1 MFIKFINHISN
12 EDEELIS
19 EKDYILSKI
28 CQNINNIRIPSTF
41 IINKNAF
48 TNLLKSNNIKQYM
61 KDCLK
66 EVDVNNQNER
76 DLFIETNK
84 IRNKILH
91 SRINLDFMRE
101 LSYAYEY
108 LEFNDKENLLVNV
121 YPNIE
126 IKGLDNKFFI
136 PHIYHLDGM
145 TGIISIRKFVKKLY
159 ANIFSMKFI
168 KFIVNNKIDIYQ
180 IKYTIKIQKTLKNEF
195 IDNTNI
201 FEDNQKKFIEKLS
214 SKKIIPIFKLN
225 TEQNKKYLIDIKILD
240 LNMKLP

>member
-1 MFIKFINHISN
+1 MFVKFINHISN
-12 EDEELIS
+12 EDEKLIS

-28 CQNINNIRIPSTF
+28 CQNIKDINIPSTF

-48 TNLLKSNNIKQYM
+48 TNLLKSNNIKQYI

-66 EVDVNNQNER
+66 DIDVNNQNER

-84 IRNKILH
+84 IRTKILH

-126 IKGLDNKFFI
+126 INGLDNKFFL
-136 PHIYHLDGM
+136 PQIYHLDGI
-145 TGIISIRKFVKKLY
+145 TGIINIRKFLKKLY

-168 KFIVNNKIDIYQ
+168 KFIVNNNIDIYQ
-180 IKYTIKIQKTLKNEF
+180 IKFTIKIQKTLKNEF
-195 IDNTNI
+195 NENTI
-201 FEDNQKKFIEKLS
+201 SFEDNQKKILEKLT

>member
-28 CQNINNIRIPSTF
+28 CQNINNISIPSTF

-66 EVDVNNQNER
+66 EIDVNNQNER

-126 IKGLDNKFFI
+126 INGLDNKFFL
-136 PHIYHLDGM
+136 PHTYHLDGI
-145 TGIISIRKFVKKLY
+145 TGIINIRKFVKKLY

-168 KFIVNNKIDIYQ
+168 KFIVNNNIDIYQ
-180 IKYTIKIQKTLKNEF
+180 IKFSIKIQKTLNNEF
-195 IDNTNI
+195 NENTI
-201 FEDNQKKFIEKLS
+201 SFEDNQKKILEKLT